1 MATAYEAVTEALL
14 RAMTDEIV
22 RTVRPL
28 RVLLFGS
35 HARGDARAD
44 SDVDLLV
51 IEDLPFGPGRSRVD
65 EAGRLWQA
73 LARFFVPKDT
83 LVFTDEEVR
92 RWAAARNHV
101 IARALREGRVLYERT

>member
-1 MATAYEAVTEALL
+1 MSIEYEPVTAALL

-51 IEDLPFGPGRSRVD
+51 VEDEPFGPGRSRLD

-73 LARFFVPKDT
+73 LARFFVPKDI
-83 LVFTDEEVR
+83 LIYTDDEVR
-92 RWAAARNHV
+92 RWASSRNHV
-101 IARALREGRVLYERT
+101 IARALREGKVLYERA